1 MGPPRVANLKRRC
14 SARFIRILLFFF
26 FPFFFYIFFLF
37 SSFSPSPLL
46 ELKLLPIVVPLS
58 RDKAEQPYTHFD
70 LSRFSEIFLIY
81 RIPFLVFFLRV
92 YLSLSLFRVREILI
106 FLSLVFS
113 PLTCFPSS
121 FPLLRDPTPDRSN
134 RFKFPAVACRAAILD
149 PRFLRRSVDF
159 SSDISLWMRSTPTS
173 NLFI

>member
-14 SARFIRILLFFF
+14 SARFIRILLFF

-92 YLSLSLFRVREILI
+92 YLSLCI